1 MESPWW
7 WWRGR
12 GEGTCVRERIK
23 CTEAN
28 NITNWVTILEYKV
41 LNKTVWS
48 CASSESEWRT
58 KHLNLLCASCL
69 INQND
74 LRYWLAS
81 LAIFGSVHW
90 LYIQADATGSWRSGL
105 RAGVSKQV
113 HHSSRAYSALP
124 HQPCACHV
132 GGGAARCKVGLRPSR
147 KYRRSSCTCSRRRLA
162 EARQVTAWRRPPCF
176 DCFQLS
182 RTVSTFPVGRLQR
195 MDIVAG
201 SHGCLTPRPT
211 TTTDHAGLLSRRE
224 GLVVVIVR

>member
-1 MESPWW
+1 MAAGAGNWQQRRVVLVESPWW

-90 LYIQADATGSWRSGL
+90 LYIQADATGSWI
-105 RAGVSKQV
+105 
-113 HHSSRAYSALP
+113 
-124 HQPCACHV
+124 
-132 GGGAARCKVGLRPSR
+132 RP
-147 KYRRSSCTCSRRRLA
+147 
-162 EARQVTAWRRPPCF
+162 
-176 DCFQLS
+176 
-182 RTVSTFPVGRLQR
+182 
-195 MDIVAG
+195 
-201 SHGCLTPRPT
+201 
-211 TTTDHAGLLSRRE
+211 
-224 GLVVVIVR
+224 